1 MLPNPLKPFI
11 HKVNSEQ
18 LELARSLY
26 EMQNLKISNTP
37 EKDLIV
43 VEDFI
48 LKKSPGDPVKKSWS
62 LIVEFRIDRES
73 LLKEKVRQLGICQ
86 LQLLLS
92 QELVFWEK
100 EILGEYSTPCYLLP
114 GLYEIHD
121 TPS

>member
-26 EMQNLKISNTP
+26 EMQNLKISNAP
-37 EKDLIV
+37 EKDLML

-48 LKKSPGDPVKKSWS
+48 LKKSPGDPVKKYWS

-92 QELVFWEK
+92 QELVF
-100 EILGEYSTPCYLLP
+100 
-114 GLYEIHD
+114 
-121 TPS
+121 

>member
-100 EILGEYSTPCYLLP
+100 EILGEYLTPCYLLP